1 MYEPLDTRIVEQTLD
16 LMSFESIFHSER
28 MKEFVEQAYRIC
40 VPIDFFIQPASS
52 SGKYHP
58 GYELGV
64 GGLVRH
70 TKAAMLVAKT
80 LFPLYPFTEKE
91 EDQIMAALAL
101 HDVAKPSKLHPV
113 EVRPILEPIQDDY
126 YEEVEGVV
134 PLIESHM
141 GQWDQFG
148 KLPQPQS
155 TTQKFVH
162 LCDYLASRK
171 YVSIDINHKEENT

>member
-1 MYEPLDTRIVEQTLD
+1 MYPLDTRLVEQTLT
-16 LMSFESIFHSER
+16 LMSFDSAFHNDR
-28 MKEFVEQAYRIC
+28 MKEFVEQAYRTC
-40 VPIDFFIQPASS
+40 VPLDFFIQPASS

-70 TKAAMLVAKT
+70 TKATMMMAKT
-80 LFPLYPFTEKE
+80 LFPLYHFTEKE
-91 EDQIMAALAL
+91 EDYILAALSL
-101 HDVAKPSKLHPV
+101 HDVAKPSKLHPI
-113 EVRPILEPIQDDY
+113 EVRAILEPIEDDY
-126 YEEVEGVV
+126 YEEIEKVI

-148 KLPQPQS
+148 KLPRPQS
-155 TTQKFVH
+155 TMQKFVH

-171 YVSIDINHKEENT
+171 HITVDINHKEENT